1 MKRILIRLMI
11 ISGTFVL
18 LLGSLKSVAQEKRG
32 EQVVE
37 IKKGPGDHEISVKGL
52 VGRVAV
58 SKKVVK
64 GAPYSATAITE
75 HTQTLHDGN
84 QIIRKNEAKRYR
96 DSEGRTRNEQ
106 TLETV
111 GKWTSGGDAQHLTFI
126 DDPVKGISYNL
137 DPKNRTATAYRK
149 NTIRVVPKIIWEP
162 DNNSK
167 HVGPKERAVNLVVV
181 NEATNS
187 QSSMEGPKPRTIAP
201 LKLKAGIGEDGRR
214 KTEALGKEVIEGVE
228 VEHTRTTLT
237 IPAGEIGNVLPIEV
251 VDETWYSPELQLMI
265 MTKSRDP
272 RLGETTYRL
281 TNITRSEPDQ
291 SLFVVP
297 GDYTMQERISV
308 IRKKRRPGGNLD
320 KE

>member
-1 MKRILIRLMI
+1 MKRKLIRLLI
-11 ISGTFVL
+11 LSSLFAL
-18 LLGSLKSVAQEKRG
+18 LLGSLNSVAQEKRG

-37 IKKGPGDHEISVKGL
+37 VDIKKGTGEHNISIKGL
-52 VGRVAV
+52 VGRMVTN
-58 SKKVVK
+58 KKVVK

-111 GKWTSGGDAQHLTFI
+111 GKWTTGGDAQHLTFI

-137 DPKNRTATAYRK
+137 DPKTRTATAYQK
-149 NTIRVVPKIIWEP
+149 NTIRVVPKIVWE
-162 DNNSK
+162 
-167 HVGPKERAVNLVVV
+167 VGQEKGPRKKPLKLVVV
-181 NEATNS
+181 DEATPS
-187 QSSMEGPKPRTIAP
+187 QPSIEGPK
-201 LKLKAGIGEDGRR
+201 LKRLTGPVKAGVNEPGRR
-214 KTEALGKEVIEGVE
+214 KTESLGKEVIEGVE

-237 IPAGEIGNVLPIEV
+237 IPAGEIGNVQPIEV

-281 TNITRSEPDQ
+281 TNITRSEPDP
-291 SLFVVP
+291 SLFVAP
-297 GDYTMQERISV
+297 GDYTMKERITVSP
-308 IRKKRRPGGNLD
+308 KKRRPPSQ
-320 KE
+320 

>member
-126 DDPVKGISYNL
+126 DDPVKSVSYNL
-137 DPKNRTATAYRK
+137 DPKTRTATAYGK
-149 NTIRVVPKIIWEP
+149 NTIRVVPKISWE
-162 DNNSK
+162 
-167 HVGPKERAVNLVVV
+167 VGGDKTNRKKIIKLEV
-181 NEATNS
+181 EGDATPP
-187 QSSMEGPKPRTIAP
+187 QHLIGPKPRTIAP
-201 LKLKAGIGEDGRR
+201 LKLKDGVSEDGRR
-214 KTEALGKEVIEGVE
+214 KTESLGKEVI
-228 VEHTRTTLT
+228 
-237 IPAGEIGNVLPIEV
+237 
-251 VDETWYSPELQLMI
+251 
-265 MTKSRDP
+265 
-272 RLGETTYRL
+272 
-281 TNITRSEPDQ
+281 
-291 SLFVVP
+291 
-297 GDYTMQERISV
+297 
-308 IRKKRRPGGNLD
+308 
-320 KE
+320 